1 MFFLNFFLKTDDGKR
16 LEGPGPVTLEALKR
30 GFESGRSIFVWAGGN
45 GRQQQDNSN
54 YDGYANSPYTI
65 AIGAIDYLGHQSYYS
80 EPGANLFAVTPS
92 SGAGKGIVTSDLM
105 GPEGYSQGS
114 CTYDFG
120 GTSSSAPLAAGIIA
134 LILQKRPELSTR
146 DVMHIIANSG
156 KKHTHE
162 MGFGLLKVPQLLQKT
177 FEHVLL
183 TEPLRKQQQIL
194 FFNNK
199 VIPKGSNFFI
209 QPILTNFAM
218 SSVEQVLV
226 TVTLTHGCRGQVNI
240 RLESPVSESI
250 LAENRKDCNSGTF
263 TWTFTS
269 VHHWG
274 ESIKMGDTWNFK
286 AKDDTYNG
294 YRGNLDKVIIE
305 WWGN

>member
-1 MFFLNFFLKTDDGKR
+1 
-16 LEGPGPVTLEALKR
+16 LEALKR

-45 GRQQQDNSN
+45 GKQQQDNSN